1 MSKAHEVFLQELMRI
16 PGVKSVMLVNQRGEV
31 LLSTGQFT
39 LNSQATV
46 QLATVIT
53 QSVAVAESMYG
64 KTDEISTLFGEG
76 RITAITNLDLMIES
90 SYGVQEVF
98 VIVISA
104 PNANLPTMR
113 MTIKVAASKLKMDKA
128 VRDLRVSVRVDR
140 RNLLSRDKLD
150 ATSWELFEAM
160 NRA

>member
-1 MSKAHEVFLQELMRI
+1 MSKVHETFLQELMRI
-16 PGVKSVMLVNQRGEV
+16 PGVKSAMLVNNRGEV

-39 LNSQATV
+39 LNSQSTIQMATI
-46 QLATVIT
+46 AT
-53 QSVAVAESMYG
+53 QMVAIVEGQYG
-64 KTDEISTLFGEG
+64 RMDEVSSLFAEG

-98 VIVISA
+98 VIIVSA
-104 PNANLPTMR
+104 PNANLPTLR
-113 MTIKVAASKLKMDKA
+113 MTVKVAASKLKLDKA
-128 VRDLRVSVRVDR
+128 VRDLKVSVRVER
-140 RNLLSRDKLD
+140 RNLLARDRLD